1 MFLTYCF
8 LPRTML
14 IWRSDTFIERD
25 GIEIRENKHY
35 NYTYLA
41 AFHHLLL
48 HHGDLVLVGVQLV
61 FTKFDILVDF
71 EMTSSQN

>member
-1 MFLTYCF
+1 MQPW
-8 LPRTML
+8 PRTMV

-61 FTKFDILVDF
+61 FTKFDILVNF

>member
-1 MFLTYCF
+1 MDV
-8 LPRTML
+8 

-41 AFHHLLL
+41 ALHHLLL
-48 HHGDLVLVGVQLV
+48 HHGDLVLVGVH
-61 FTKFDILVDF
+61 
-71 EMTSSQN
+71 